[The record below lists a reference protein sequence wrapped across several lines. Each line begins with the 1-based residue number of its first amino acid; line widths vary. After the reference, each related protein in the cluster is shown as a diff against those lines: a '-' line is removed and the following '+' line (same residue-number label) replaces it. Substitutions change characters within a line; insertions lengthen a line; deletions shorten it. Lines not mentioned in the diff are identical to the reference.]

1 MSRISVFRNALSA
14 GIRSSCAGSTEP
26 NCDQGHPAADRVEPD
41 CMDMCLDF
49 PDRHVPARECC
60 SVGAHV
66 NPAVLEKMQGLY
78 AHANRIYKRGSR
90 I

>member
-1 MSRISVFRNALSA
+1 
-14 GIRSSCAGSTEP
+14 
-26 NCDQGHPAADRVEPD
+26 
-41 CMDMCLDF
+41 MDMCLDF
-49 PDRHVPARECC
+49 PDRHVPARECR